1 MTSKYDYRLD
11 KMKLTELYER
21 DMTNTLHMIYKDK
34 FDKSFLNKIVKSE
47 IDSNYLPA
55 IGNTRNIY
63 KNEFSTFDINN
74 VLVFVY
80 ENDYIIGAN
89 GSFTINPEIDEAPTS
104 ILLLDFIAKRKAEK
118 NLRKKVDSR
127 KQSLKMTGL
136 IH

>member
-47 IDSNYLPA
+47 IDKNYLPA

-74 VLVFVY
+74 VLV
-80 ENDYIIGAN
+80 
-89 GSFTINPEIDEAPTS
+89 
-104 ILLLDFIAKRKAEK
+104 
-118 NLRKKVDSR
+118 
-127 KQSLKMTGL
+127 
-136 IH
+136 